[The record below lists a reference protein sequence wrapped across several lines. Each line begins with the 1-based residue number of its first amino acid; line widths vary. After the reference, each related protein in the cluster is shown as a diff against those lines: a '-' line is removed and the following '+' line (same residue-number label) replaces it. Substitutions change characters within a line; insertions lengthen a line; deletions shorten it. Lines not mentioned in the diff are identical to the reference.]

1 MTRQLSFA
9 GVSFDIKEL
18 PLSRDFIEMY
28 DASVKLVSKQEYR
41 KYPHRSTLGRVTS
54 NSEGWGVSHLKGSVL
69 LCEEFLPR
77 EVYTWLTLSTMIL
90 LSMKEMQTV
99 ISFYWQTVIDLTMIF
114 LQVIFHVFHLNDD
127 EFAQCKIFYSLHFHK
142 IMWTKIL

>member
-1 MTRQLSFA
+1 MNNSMFNIGGILAYGMTAKTGIFQFKMLFFQLRGMYMTRQLSFA

-54 NSEGWGVSHLKGSVL
+54 NSEG
-69 LCEEFLPR
+69 
-77 EVYTWLTLSTMIL
+77 
-90 LSMKEMQTV
+90 
-99 ISFYWQTVIDLTMIF
+99 
-114 LQVIFHVFHLNDD
+114 
-127 EFAQCKIFYSLHFHK
+127 
-142 IMWTKIL
+142 